1 MINKMAK
8 IHIYQQFNPK
18 NKLNKQEEQRQDHG
32 YREHF
37 DGCQMGWGFREMD
50 ELVRGL
56 RSTSR

>member
-1 MINKMAK
+1 MAK